1 MLSPS
6 ERLEETLKVIDEL
19 EELSREMPV
28 IVEGRRDVEA
38 LGLLAVRSNIITL
51 SKGVSLFTFSETISR
66 DWPSVV
72 LLTDWDRKGGQLAR
86 RLKEAFESNGTK
98 VNDSI
103 RRKLVILAK
112 KDIKDIESLPAFV
125 RRLRALAM
133 HT

>member
-28 IVEGRRDVEA
+28 IVEGKRDIEA
-38 LGLLAVRSNIITL
+38 LELLGVKSNIITL
-51 SKGVSLFTFSETISR
+51 SKGLSLLTFCETVSR

-72 LLTDWDRKGGQLAR
+72 MLTDWDRKGGQLAR
-86 RLKEAFESNGTK
+86 RLKEAFEANGTK
-98 VNDSI
+98 VNYSI
-103 RRKLVILAK
+103 RMQLVILAK

-125 RRLRALAM
+125 KRLRALA
-133 HT
+133 TRT

>member
-38 LGLLAVRSNIITL
+38 LELLGVKSNIITL

-86 RLKEAFESNGTK
+86 RLKEAFEANDTK
-98 VNDSI
+98 VNHTI
-103 RRKLVILAK
+103 RMELVILAK

-125 RRLRALAM
+125 RRLRALA
-133 HT
+133 TRT

>member
-38 LGLLAVRSNIITL
+38 LELLGVRNNIITL
-51 SKGVSLFTFSETISR
+51 NKGVSLFTFCETMSR

-86 RLKEAFESNGTK
+86 RLKEAFEANDTK
-98 VNDSI
+98 VNNSI
-103 RRKLVILAK
+103 RMELVILAK

-125 RRLRALAM
+125 RRLRALA
-133 HT
+133 TRT